1 MTEAL
6 SFGAHFAAMPSGDLK
21 TLARRVE
28 SLGYDSIWVPDH
40 LSFHYPIYEAL
51 THLSY
56 IAAVTERV
64 RLGTA
69 VFLLPLRAAG
79 LAAKQVATVDALSG
93 GRVILGVG
101 VGGEW
106 KVEFDLAGV
115 PREKRGARANE
126 AICVMKALWRGES
139 TDFDGAFSHFQ
150 GARIDPP
157 PTQPGGPPVLVGGR
171 SEAALRR
178 AGRLGDGYLS
188 YVLSPEG
195 IRKSLETVRREA
207 EGVGRD
213 PSSLQS
219 AHLVFITVR
228 PTYEAA
234 LDEAAELLSARY
246 RQDFR
251 EPAKKYCVLGPPA
264 DCAAQLRRYTDAG
277 VRHLIL
283 SPIVPVAEHPE
294 QFEQIAGEVLPALR
308 SG

>member
-1 MTEAL
+1 MSERI
-6 SFGAHFAAMPSGDLK
+6 SFGAHLAAMPPDDLRA
-21 TLARRVE
+21 LALRVE
-28 SLGYDSIWVPDH
+28 AWGYDSLWVPDH

-51 THLSY
+51 THLAY
-56 IAAVTERV
+56 LAAVTQRV

-79 LAAKQVATVDALSG
+79 LAAKQIATVDALSG

-126 AICVMKALWRGES
+126 AIVVMKALWRGGA
-139 TDFDGAFSHFQ
+139 TDFNGAFSHFR

-157 PTQPGGPPVLVGGR
+157 PAQPGGPPVLVGGR

-188 YVLSPEG
+188 YVLAPEG
-195 IRKSLETVRREA
+195 IRESLERVRREA
-207 EGVGRD
+207 EEGGRD
-213 PSSLQS
+213 PSALTA

-234 LDEAAELLSARY
+234 LDEAATILSARY

-251 EPAKKYCVLGPPA
+251 EPARKYCVLGTPA
-264 DCAAQLRRYTDAG
+264 DCAEQLRHYADAG

-283 SPIVPVAEHPE
+283 SPIVPVAQHPE
-294 QFEQIAGEVLPALR
+294 QFERIAGEVLPALR
-308 SG
+308 